1 MIHVLK
7 QSMLTYIFD
16 CLLLVRYIL
25 LYQYRFEQQTCIKER
40 KWKKN
45 HISKRRVNIQI
56 GKKKKR
62 KIMPMGGR
70 EPAYKKTLKYAV
82 RERGETNWSI
92 PTLQV

>member
-16 CLLLVRYIL
+16 CLLLVRYTL

-40 KWKKN
+40 KWKK
-45 HISKRRVNIQI
+45 IIYLREEFIYKLE
-56 GKKKKR
+56 KKKR

-70 EPAYKKTLKYAV
+70 EPAYQKTLKYAV
-82 RERGETNWSI
+82 RERGETNWAI